1 MLFRS
6 AKLYFE
12 GKEDPGEN
20 ENLLRL
26 ESERDAVQLM
36 TMHSAK
42 GLEFPVVFLFGGLTG
57 NQKKSFQFYHDSA
70 EKPIIDMLNSKVPAE
85 YEWQVEGEQQR
96 LLYVAMTRACGRLY
110 LPCVG
115 FLQGNSGKRIC
126 KVSSGYSMLNDQ
138 LSMISE
144 QIFAEKNNSTFSSS
158 LVGAFPVKSD
168 CVGKASLEAIRELH
182 VFHGCDIYH
191 THTTT

>member
-1 MLFRS
+1 ML
-6 AKLYFE
+6 Y
-12 GKEDPGEN
+12 
-20 ENLLRL
+20 
-26 ESERDAVQLM
+26 
-36 TMHSAK
+36 
-42 GLEFPVVFLFGGLTG
+42 
-57 NQKKSFQFYHDSA
+57 
-70 EKPIIDMLNSKVPAE
+70 SKVPAE

-158 LVGAFPVKSD
+158 LVGAFPVNL
-168 CVGKASLEAIRELH
+168 AANINATEQELLRNWNPPELPEITESISEIENPQILFSQLRYKQRGF
-182 VFHGCDIYH
+182 VLTSFSRI
-191 THTTT
+191 